1 MCSHFLIKCAVSNCC
16 CSQHTHLGLY
26 KAFLTMISGQNN
38 NHRTIF
44 SNLLHLKKIFSP
56 EVLAQKCASCFC
68 SKRTKV
74 SLCQMCVQQA
84 QLVVLKHFIHVQE
97 NLLQLK
103 FTLLKPNVYVSSTTP
118 LGNPSLVS
126 EIHFQ
131 FPKLWK
137 SSNLPLQQSLSPK
150 CSISSK
156 NSIMYPTTNYL
167 IDGKVH

>member
-1 MCSHFLIKCAVSNCC
+1 M
-16 CSQHTHLGLY
+16 
-26 KAFLTMISGQNN
+26 
-38 NHRTIF
+38 
-44 SNLLHLKKIFSP
+44 
-56 EVLAQKCASCFC
+56 
-68 SKRTKV
+68 
-74 SLCQMCVQQA
+74 
-84 QLVVLKHFIHVQE
+84 
-97 NLLQLK
+97 
-103 FTLLKPNVYVSSTTP
+103 YVSSTTP

-167 IDGKVH
+167 IDGKVHWRVHSFSIERSCLISQFISNDTSQVREMLPCPAETTWAPSVWLLTLGRKYRRWFPLKCCLTLLRVNSGVCFRKFLTNNWTQISPLEPACFGKGNPAR